1 MLKSFG
7 VTIGMALAIVVLQLL
22 VGLVL
27 AVLVN
32 QRKMIWLRTIFRTAF
47 YLPLLASTA
56 AVSIFM
62 GYLFDYQFGVV
73 NYYLGLVGI
82 PAVPWLNSPFG
93 AATTI
98 VLITVWQQAGFTFVL
113 FVAALMAVP
122 TDVLEA
128 SQIDGAVLAEHPA
141 ANQDPVD
148 QPHHLVRSGG
158 GVDQRHAAVR
168 SALHHDQGRTGHS
181 HDHGDDRH
189 VPEGIPELGVWVRF
203 SDRDRPARDHPGH
216 HWVTVPRRTE
226 VGVLPV
232 STNSDISTALSVTTP
247 PPVNTPVH
255 RASVVGQIGRIVGI
269 AVLVLA
275 AITALGPLLWTVSTS
290 LRTPAE
296 AFTNPPQWI
305 PLHPDFSNYSA
316 VFDQIPIGRFFINS
330 VIVTVLIVVG
340 QTVTCTLS
348 GYAFAMVEFPG
359 RNAIFVVFL
368 ATMMV
373 PLQTIIIPV
382 FVIIRYLGLS
392 NSLMSLVVSALGS
405 AFGTFLMRQYFMQ
418 LPRELGEAARI
429 DGAGHFQVFFSVYA
443 KMAGPAI
450 ATLAILN
457 FSGFWAEFYRP
468 LIFLQTQDNF
478 TLPLGLVALQGNMGT
493 GSISV
498 VLAGVVL
505 AMLPSVIL
513 FIFAQRYFIAGV
525 TAGSSR

>member
-1 MLKSFG
+1 M
-7 VTIGMALAIVVLQLL
+7 
-22 VGLVL
+22 
-27 AVLVN
+27 
-32 QRKMIWLRTIFRTAF
+32 
-47 YLPLLASTA
+47 STT
-56 AVSIFM
+56 SDI
-62 GYLFDYQFGVV
+62 
-73 NYYLGLVGI
+73 
-82 PAVPWLNSPFG
+82 G
-93 AATTI
+93 AALDATDPKP
-98 VLITVWQQAGFTFVL
+98 VKAPVQRSSVAGL
-113 FVAALMAVP
+113 
-122 TDVLEA
+122 
-128 SQIDGAVLAEHPA
+128 
-141 ANQDPVD
+141 
-148 QPHHLVRSGG
+148 
-158 GVDQRHAAVR
+158 
-168 SALHHDQGRTGHS
+168 
-181 HDHGDDRH
+181 
-189 VPEGIPELGVWVRF
+189 
-203 SDRDRPARDHPGH
+203 
-216 HWVTVPRRTE
+216 
-226 VGVLPV
+226 
-232 STNSDISTALSVTTP
+232 
-247 PPVNTPVH
+247 
-255 RASVVGQIGRIVGI
+255 IGRIVGI
-269 AVLVLA
+269 AILVVA
-275 AITALGPLLWTVSTS
+275 TVTALGPLLWTLTTS

-316 VFDQIPIGRFFINS
+316 VFQEIPIERFFINS
-330 VIVTVLIVVG
+330 VIVTVLIVAG
-340 QTVTCTLS
+340 QTITCTLS

-382 FVIIRYLGLS
+382 FVIVRYLGLAD
-392 NSLMSLVVSALGS
+392 SLLSLVVSALGS

-457 FSGFWAEFYRP
+457 FSAFWAEFYRP

-478 TLPLGLVALQGNMGT
+478 TLPLGLVALQGNLGT